1 MYAITD
7 SSYRAVTAD
16 MQPAAGETIVTVVPQ
31 ALLTK
36 IKGEQ
41 FKAERAQRLRS
52 SDWTQMADAPLS
64 VAAKTA
70 WAVYRQAL
78 RDLPT
83 LPAFPEVPWPTPPS
97 LDGAAGTASDGQG
110 IHIPG

>member
-7 SSYRAVTAD
+7 SGYRAVTAE
-16 MQPAAGETIVTVVPQ
+16 MPLAVGESRVAEIPG

-36 IKGEQ
+36 IKGDQ
-41 FKAERAQRLRS
+41 MRAERSQRLRS

-97 LDGAAGTASDGQG
+97 LDGAAGTAGSGDSVQL
-110 IHIPG
+110 P